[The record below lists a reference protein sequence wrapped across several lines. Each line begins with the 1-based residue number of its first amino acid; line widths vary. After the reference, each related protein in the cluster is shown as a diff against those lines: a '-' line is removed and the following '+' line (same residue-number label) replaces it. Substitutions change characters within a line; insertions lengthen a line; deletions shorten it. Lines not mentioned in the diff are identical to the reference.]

1 MINRRDKQMINL
13 DKILVE
19 CFECGGTGKGEHFL
33 DDPSIDREFTEPLG
47 FDLCVRCGGS
57 GQISN
62 GEA

>member
-19 CFECGGTGKGEHFL
+19 CFECGGTGKGEQFL

-62 GEA
+62 GKA